1 MSNNTNV
8 VSFPRTSEMMNRDM
22 DKIVDQSIDILERS
36 EALLRWA
43 EYVNNEGNDIEVPC
57 KEHPDAPHG
66 FDRTSSH
73 SLGRYVCECE
83 GWIEE

>member
-1 MSNNTNV
+1 MTKIDDYKK
-8 VSFPRTSEMMNRDM
+8 RIDYDM
-22 DKIVDQSIDILERS
+22 WEDIQT
-36 EALLRWA
+36 
-43 EYVNNEGNDIEVPC
+43 IEVPC

-83 GWIEE
+83 GWIEDDELSKEINSQVKKI

>member
-1 MSNNTNV
+1 MMSNNTNV

-43 EYVNNEGNDIEVPC
+43 
-57 KEHPDAPHG
+57 KE
-66 FDRTSSH
+66 TK
-73 SLGRYVCECE
+73 
-83 GWIEE
+83 

>member
-1 MSNNTNV
+1 MSKIIDDYKK
-8 VSFPRTSEMMNRDM
+8 RMNYDM
-22 DKIVDQSIDILERS
+22 WEDIQT
-36 EALLRWA
+36 
-43 EYVNNEGNDIEVPC
+43 VEVPC

-83 GWIEE
+83 GWSEDDQMDITTISSILPYDDICWSNG

>member
-1 MSNNTNV
+1 MMSNNTNV

-43 EYVNNEGNDIEVPC
+43 EDVNEVPC

-83 GWIEE
+83 GWNEE